1 MRLYQ
6 TNRTKYRACAVIDE
20 ETGKS
25 MEYRDLL
32 KGPKHRET
40 WSRAAANEHG
50 RLFNGV
56 GKNADGTQRV
66 KGTNT
71 CRWIKKSQV
80 PKGKRVTYASTVV
93 AVRPEKEEIN
103 RVRITVGGNLL
114 DYLGETSTEAA
125 SIETTKLLINS
136 VLSTPGAQLGTIDI
150 SNFYIQNYLK
160 DYQYMRFHI
169 SMIPQEIIDE
179 YNLNDIMEADGWC
192 YVEIRKAM
200 YGLKESGFIA
210 NQELKVVL
218 AKQGY
223 IPSKF
228 TPGLFT
234 HKTRSI
240 AFSLVVDDF
249 GVKYEK
255 KKDMDHLVKTLGDR
269 YPIKFDLKAEFYL
282 GITIKWDYE
291 NRTAKLSMPGY
302 VKEALF
308 WSSNMK
314 AQMKSNS
321 PSPSP

>member
-1 MRLYQ
+1 
-6 TNRTKYRACAVIDE
+6 
-20 ETGKS
+20 

-32 KGPKHRET
+32 KDPKHRET
-40 WSRAAANEHG
+40 WSRAAANEFS
-50 RLFNGV
+50 RLFNVV

-71 CRWIKKSQV
+71 CHWIKKSHV
-80 PKGKRVTYASTVV
+80 PKGKRVTYARTVV

-136 VLSTPGAQLGTIDI
+136 VLSTPGARLGTINI

-179 YNLNDIMEADGWC
+179 YNLHDIMEADGWC

-210 NQELKVVL
+210 NQELKVIL
-218 AKQGY
+218 AKQGC

-249 GVKYEK
+249 GVKY
-255 KKDMDHLVKTLGDR
+255 
-269 YPIKFDLKAEFYL
+269 
-282 GITIKWDYE
+282 
-291 NRTAKLSMPGY
+291 
-302 VKEALF
+302 
-308 WSSNMK
+308 
-314 AQMKSNS
+314 
-321 PSPSP
+321 

>member
-1 MRLYQ
+1 
-6 TNRTKYRACAVIDE
+6 
-20 ETGKS
+20 
-25 MEYRDLL
+25 
-32 KGPKHRET
+32 
-40 WSRAAANEHG
+40 
-50 RLFNGV
+50 
-56 GKNADGTQRV
+56 
-66 KGTNT
+66 
-71 CRWIKKSQV
+71 
-80 PKGKRVTYASTVV
+80 
-93 AVRPEKEEIN
+93 VRPEKEEIN
-103 RVRITVGGNLL
+103 RVCITVGGNLL
-114 DYLGETSTEAA
+114 EYLGETSTEAA

-136 VLSTPGAQLGTIDI
+136 VLSTPGARLGTINI

-179 YNLNDIMEADGWC
+179 YNLTDIMEADGWC

-234 HKTRSI
+234 HNTRKM
-240 AFSLVVDDF
+240 FFPLVVDDF

-255 KKDMDHLVKTLGDR
+255 KEDMDHLVKMLGDQ
-269 YPIKFDLKAEFYL
+269 YPIKVDLKAEFYL

-291 NRTAKLSMPGY
+291 K
-302 VKEALF
+302 
-308 WSSNMK
+308 
-314 AQMKSNS
+314 
-321 PSPSP
+321 